1 MTLFLERRPDNGEFR
16 EIFEVYG
23 ADYNSTMA
31 RFMGKEAMYLKFL
44 DMLFKDDN
52 LEKLG
57 TALEQQDYEA
67 AFAAAHTLKG
77 VVGNMGL
84 TPLFNAVCAIVESLR
99 KREVPEDYN
108 VLYQIIQTG
117 FLQADEFRKKLK
129 EGRQS

>member
-1 MTLFLERRPDNGEFR
+1 MGEFR

-117 FLQADEFRKKLK
+117 SLQADEFRKKLK

>member
-1 MTLFLERRPDNGEFR
+1 MGEFR

-31 RFMGKEAMYLKFL
+31 RFMGKEAMYLK
-44 DMLFKDDN
+44 FKDDN

>member
-1 MTLFLERRPDNGEFR
+1 MGEFR

-108 VLYQIIQTG
+108 GLYQMIQTG

>member
-1 MTLFLERRPDNGEFR
+1 MGEFR

-77 VVGNMGL
+77 LVGAVGL

>member
-1 MTLFLERRPDNGEFR
+1 MGEFR

-108 VLYQIIQTG
+108 VLYQIVQTG

>member
-1 MTLFLERRPDNGEFR
+1 MGEFR

-31 RFMGKEAMYLKFL
+31 RFMGNEAMYLKFL

-84 TPLFNAVCAIVESLR
+84 TPLFNAVCAIVEPLR
-99 KREVPEDYN
+99 KREAPEDYN
-108 VLYQIIQTG
+108 GLYQVIRTG
-117 FLQADEFRKKLK
+117 FLQADVFRKKLK

>member
-1 MTLFLERRPDNGEFR
+1 MGEFR

-31 RFMGKEAMYLKFL
+31 RFMGKEAMYVKCL

>member
-1 MTLFLERRPDNGEFR
+1 MGEFR

-31 RFMGKEAMYLKFL
+31 RFMGKEAMYLKFQ

>member
-1 MTLFLERRPDNGEFR
+1 MGEFR

-31 RFMGKEAMYLKFL
+31 RLMGKEAMYLKFL

>member
-1 MTLFLERRPDNGEFR
+1 MGEFR

-31 RFMGKEAMYLKFL
+31 RFMGNEAMYLKFL

-84 TPLFNAVCAIVESLR
+84 TPLFNAVCAIVEPLR
-99 KREVPEDYN
+99 KREAPEDYN
-108 VLYQIIQTG
+108 GLYQVIRTG
-117 FLQADEFRKKLK
+117 FLQADVLRKKLK

>member
-1 MTLFLERRPDNGEFR
+1 MGEFR

-31 RFMGKEAMYLKFL
+31 RFMGNEAMYLKFL

-57 TALEQQDYEA
+57 TALGQQDYEA

-84 TPLFNAVCAIVESLR
+84 TPLFNAVCAIVEPLR
-99 KREVPEDYN
+99 KREAPEDYN
-108 VLYQIIQTG
+108 GLYQVIRTG
-117 FLQADEFRKKLK
+117 FLQADVFRKKLK

>member
-1 MTLFLERRPDNGEFR
+1 MGEFR

-84 TPLFNAVCAIVESLR
+84 TPLFNAVCAIGESLR

>member
-1 MTLFLERRPDNGEFR
+1 MGEFR
-16 EIFEVYG
+16 EIFKVYG

>member
-1 MTLFLERRPDNGEFR
+1 MGEFR

-44 DMLFKDDN
+44 DMLFKDDI

>member
-1 MTLFLERRPDNGEFR
+1 MGEFR

-31 RFMGKEAMYLKFL
+31 RFMGNEAMYLKFL

-84 TPLFNAVCAIVESLR
+84 TPLFNAVCAIVEPLR
-99 KREVPEDYN
+99 KREAPEDYN
-108 VLYQIIQTG
+108 GLYQVIRTG

>member
-1 MTLFLERRPDNGEFR
+1 MGEFR
-16 EIFEVYG
+16 KIFEAYG

-31 RFMGKEAMYLKFL
+31 LFMGNEAMYVKFL

-52 LEKLG
+52 LDKLG
-57 TALEQQDYEA
+57 TALGQQDYEA
-67 AFAAAHTLKG
+67 AYAAAHKLKG
-77 VVGNMGL
+77 VVGNMAQ

>member
-1 MTLFLERRPDNGEFR
+1 MGEFR

-57 TALEQQDYEA
+57 EALEKQDYEE
-67 AFAAAHTLKG
+67 AFSAAHTLKG

-99 KREVPEDYN
+99 KREAPEDYN
-108 VLYQIIQTG
+108 GLYQMIQTG

>member
-1 MTLFLERRPDNGEFR
+1 MGEFR

-117 FLQADEFRKKLK
+117 FIQADEFRKKLK

>member
-1 MTLFLERRPDNGEFR
+1 MGEFR

>member
-1 MTLFLERRPDNGEFR
+1 MGEFR

-31 RFMGKEAMYLKFL
+31 RFMGKEAMYLKLL
-44 DMLFKDDN
+44 DKLFKDDN

>member
-1 MTLFLERRPDNGEFR
+1 MGEFR
-16 EIFEVYG
+16 KIFEAYG

-31 RFMGKEAMYLKFL
+31 RFMGNEAMYVKFL

-57 TALEQQDYEA
+57 TALGQQDYEA

-108 VLYQIIQTG
+108 GLYQMIQTG

>member
-1 MTLFLERRPDNGEFR
+1 MGGFR
-16 EIFEVYG
+16 EMFEVYG

>member
-1 MTLFLERRPDNGEFR
+1 MGGFR

>member
-1 MTLFLERRPDNGEFR
+1 MGEFR

-84 TPLFNAVCAIVESLR
+84 TPLSNAVCAIVESLR

>member
-1 MTLFLERRPDNGEFR
+1 MGEFR
-16 EIFEVYG
+16 EVFEVYG

>member
-1 MTLFLERRPDNGEFR
+1 MGGFR
-16 EIFEVYG
+16 EMFEAYG
-23 ADYNSTMA
+23 ADYHSTMA
-31 RFMGKEAMYLKFL
+31 RFMGNEAMYMKFL

-57 TALEQQDYEA
+57 EALEKQDYEE
-67 AFAAAHTLKG
+67 AFSAAHTLKG

>member
-1 MTLFLERRPDNGEFR
+1 MGEFR

-44 DMLFKDDN
+44 DMLFQDEN
-52 LEKLG
+52 LQKLG

>member
-1 MTLFLERRPDNGEFR
+1 MGEFR

-84 TPLFNAVCAIVESLR
+84 TPLFNAVCGIVESLR

>member
-1 MTLFLERRPDNGEFR
+1 MGEFR

-31 RFMGKEAMYLKFL
+31 RFMGNEAMYLKFL

-84 TPLFNAVCAIVESLR
+84 TPLFNAVCAIVEPLR
-99 KREVPEDYN
+99 KREAPEDYN
-108 VLYQIIQTG
+108 GLYQVIRTG
-117 FLQADEFRKKLK
+117 FLQADVFRKKLK
-129 EGRQS
+129 ERRQS

>member
-1 MTLFLERRPDNGEFR
+1 MGEFR

-84 TPLFNAVCAIVESLR
+84 TPLFNAVCASVESLR

>member
-1 MTLFLERRPDNGEFR
+1 MGEFR

-84 TPLFNAVCAIVESLR
+84 TPLFNAVCAIVESIR

>member
-1 MTLFLERRPDNGEFR
+1 MGEFR

-67 AFAAAHTLKG
+67 AFAAAHTLKW